1 MEKEKRGVFNGR
13 AKIKVIEAQDLK
25 PTDFSTR
32 FQTSSF
38 VLCPYIYLDI
48 DELPIGR
55 TQTVNRNA
63 NPSFL
68 HEFVVDVH
76 SGHLLSFNIF
86 HDARLPPDEFIANCS
101 IKFADIA
108 NKGKNIWL
116 NLEPTG
122 KVHFTIDLDGDI
134 VSGKRKSFNLNFE
147 IIIWFLFL
155 IFLLSDQ
162 NPHEKTFRKNSKAL
176 AKRRVALRRKIHQVH
191 GHKFMATYFKQPTFC
206 SICREFMW

>member
-1 MEKEKRGVFNGR
+1 MDKRCVFNGR
-13 AKIKVIEAQDLK
+13 AKIKVIEAQNLK
-25 PTDFSTR
+25 ATDFSTR

-55 TQTVNRNA
+55 TQTVNKNS

-76 SGHLLSFNIF
+76 SGCQLNFNIF

-101 IKFADIA
+101 IKFDEIA
-108 NKGKNIWL
+108 SKGKNIWL

-122 KVHFTIDLDGDI
+122 KLHFTIDLDGDI
-134 VSGKRKSFNLNFE
+134 VKGKKNKLLKKKLNL
-147 IIIWFLFL
+147 
-155 IFLLSDQ
+155 S
-162 NPHEKTFRKNSKAL
+162 
-176 AKRRVALRRKIHQVH
+176 
-191 GHKFMATYFKQPTFC
+191 
-206 SICREFMW
+206 